1 LATSAEPA
9 GLNND
14 GSIERA
20 NGPLRY
26 RHLRMVRSP
35 DGRAARQHDVRDDP
49 AAAAGRLPVRRRQ
62 RRKMRR
68 LREFADWADANL
80 VPLVTE
86 PWHLIAISTFVAGV
100 GVGMIISGIAV
111 VAR

>member
-1 LATSAEPA
+1 
-9 GLNND
+9 
-14 GSIERA
+14 
-20 NGPLRY
+20 
-26 RHLRMVRSP
+26 
-35 DGRAARQHDVRDDP
+35 
-49 AAAAGRLPVRRRQ
+49 
-62 RRKMRR
+62 MRR

-86 PWHLIAISTFVAGV
+86 PSHLIAMSAFVAGV